1 MWDEK
6 QLGERYF
13 SFASNTCVIC
23 TRIELLGLQ
32 WGGGGGEGTPY
43 ILMIGMIVFLG
54 VVIGGLVFFRGCSSE
69 FY

>member
-1 MWDEK
+1 M
-6 QLGERYF
+6 LF
-13 SFASNTCVIC
+13 VP
-23 TRIELLGLQ
+23 ELNYLVYSG
-32 WGGGGGEGTPY
+32 GGGGGEGTPY